1 MKISPALYHLWGDDA
16 ARAVVLMALEFSL
29 GRLDPLLHGVH
40 VEARALLHLRKFDEC
55 LGIFTG
61 CFLNVDAAPELVH
74 EEIKI

>member
-40 VEARALLHLRKFDEC
+40 VEARALLQ
-55 LGIFTG
+55 GNSM
-61 CFLNVDAAPELVH
+61 NVWAYSPAAF
-74 EEIKI
+74 